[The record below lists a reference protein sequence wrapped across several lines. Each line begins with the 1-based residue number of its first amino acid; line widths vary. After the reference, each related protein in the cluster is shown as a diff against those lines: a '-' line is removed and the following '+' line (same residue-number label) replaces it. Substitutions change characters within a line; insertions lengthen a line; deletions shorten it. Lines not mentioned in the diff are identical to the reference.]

1 MRVLIID
8 DDADTRMLL
17 RELLEANGYEVS
29 EAENG
34 EAGLRTFDK
43 TLPELVVT
51 DIVMPDREGIST
63 IIELRKKKANTKII
77 AISGGK
83 RNSPE
88 YLDWARKLG
97 ADKTLDKPLDL
108 QLFLKTVAD
117 LAASNKS

>member
-8 DDADTRMLL
+8 DDADTRLML
-17 RELLEANGYEVS
+17 RELLAANGHEVF

-34 EAGLRTFDK
+34 NAGLRVFEK
-43 TLPELVVT
+43 SLPELVVT

-63 IIELRKKKANTKII
+63 IMELRKKKANTKII
-77 AISGGK
+77 AMSGGK

-108 QLFLKTVAD
+108 ELFLRTVAE
-117 LAASNKS
+117 LAG